1 MGKVVRW
8 AAAALALSAACGLAE
23 AAGEKPGVGDKLIN
37 VPLTTLSGK
46 KTSLAKLA
54 KGRVVAF
61 KFGAT
66 W

>member
-1 MGKVVRW
+1 M
-8 AAAALALSAACGLAE
+8 
-23 AAGEKPGVGDKLIN
+23 GDKLVN

-46 KTSLAKLA
+46 TTSLAKIA